1 MAGAP
6 LQPPSGVRTISSA
19 GELLDP
25 GTAAWLERGFR
36 CPARDHFGQTELGM
50 VLCDHPGLEHPRRTG
65 PIGYPLPGFTLAT
78 VTPAGKECAPGQP
91 GLLSIAPTAPR
102 LRLNGYHTLYY
113 HELRGNY
120 FSRGDR
126 DCP

>member
-25 GTAAWLERGFR
+25 GTAAWLERGLR

-50 VLCDHPGLEHPRRTG
+50 VMCEHHGLEHPRSPGTN
-65 PIGYPLPGFTLAT
+65 GYQMHGFQIAT
-78 VTPAGKECAPGQP
+78 VTPA
-91 GLLSIAPTAPR
+91 
-102 LRLNGYHTLYY
+102 
-113 HELRGNY
+113 
-120 FSRGDR
+120 DR
-126 DCP
+126 KSLVEGTRVSGRVDSG

>member
-50 VLCDHPGLEHPRRTG
+50 VLCDHHGLEHPRRTG
-65 PIGYPLPGFTLAT
+65 KNGYTMHGFQIAK
-78 VTPAGKECAPGQP
+78 VTQYGNECSASEPC
-91 GLLSIAPTAPR
+91 LLSIYPTSPLFR
-102 LRLNGYHTLYY
+102 NQT
-113 HELRGNY
+113 
-120 FSRGDR
+120 R
-126 DCP
+126 DQSGKRC